1 MDAMKQLAVGPTL
14 QLAQWVASLS
24 YRDLPESTR
33 RAVRISL
40 LDTVGAAIYSARTPW
55 AKAVLSWAKRGAP
68 AVGEARVWG
77 DVEVSLR
84 VADAAL
90 VNGTAAHSFELDDF
104 HNAKIHAGAPVIPAA
119 IAVAEKLGL
128 DGEALIASIAA
139 GYEVMIR
146 SSLAMNPSAAR
157 MRGWH
162 LTGVCGTFGAAAA
175 CAVLMKLNAERTA
188 WALGLA
194 GTQSSGLWAFNADA
208 AMSKRL
214 HPGKASHSGVLA
226 AELAELGFTGPTQI
240 YEYADGGV
248 LNAFSDE
255 PDATLL
261 TQDLGTVFHL
271 ERTTIKAYSCCG
283 STHSYVDAALELRSK
298 LDVPWNMDGRV
309 RVGTSKVVDLQCG
322 FDYVPS
328 TSLNAQMSLR
338 YVIAV
343 ALIDGQVLPAQF
355 TDAKIKDPTVTALA
369 GRIELEGDPEL
380 DRLYPQNFAGWVAVE
395 CNGEWHRSFV
405 MNPTGSVDKAIDE
418 AGVVDKF
425 RGINPELAT
434 DRIADI
440 ALAIERHSVRELL
453 ESMSLRK

>member
-1 MDAMKQLAVGPTL
+1 MDSDRQVAASPTL
-14 QLAQWVASLS
+14 ELAHWIANLE
-24 YRDLPESTR
+24 YRDLPERTR
-33 RAVRISL
+33 RIVRISL
-40 LDTVGAAIYSARTPW
+40 LDTIGAALYSAHTPW
-55 AKAVLSWAKRGAP
+55 AKAVLSWAKRAAP
-68 AVGEARVWG
+68 AAGEARVWG
-77 DVEVSLR
+77 DAHVSLR
-84 VADAAL
+84 AADAAL
-90 VNGTAAHSFELDDF
+90 VNGTAAHSFELDDY

-128 DGEALIASIAA
+128 GGEDLITSIAA

-162 LTGVCGTFGAAAA
+162 LTGVCGPFGAAAA
-175 CAVLMKLNAERTA
+175 CAVLMKLGVDQTA

-214 HPGKASHSGVLA
+214 HPGKASHSGVFA

-248 LNAFSDE
+248 LKAFSDASD
-255 PDATLL
+255 PAPL
-261 TQDLGTVFHL
+261 TENLGKTFHL
-271 ERTTIKAYSCCG
+271 ERTTIKPYSCCG
-283 STHSYVDAALELRSK
+283 STHSYIDAALELRSK
-298 LDVPWNMDGRV
+298 LNVPGNIDGRV

-322 FDYVPS
+322 FDYLPS

-338 YVIAV
+338 YVV
-343 ALIDGQVLPAQF
+343 AAALMDGQVLPAQF
-355 TDAKIKDPTVTALA
+355 TDARIRDPELTALA
-369 GRIELEGDPEL
+369 SRIELEGDPEL

-395 CNGEWHRSFV
+395 SNGEWQRSFV
-405 MNPTGSVDKAIDE
+405 MNPTGSVDKPIDE
-418 AGVVDKF
+418 AGVVEKF
-425 RGINPELAT
+425 RSINPELAT